1 MVKMSS
7 GLLEHFQK
15 KVQFEM
21 KNCRIQVK
29 KDKLR
34 QTKGGLKKESFLK

>member
-1 MVKMSS
+1 MVKMFS

-15 KVQFEM
+15 KVQLEM
-21 KNCRIQVK
+21 KNCKIQVK

-34 QTKGGLKKESFLK
+34 QTKGWAERGVVS